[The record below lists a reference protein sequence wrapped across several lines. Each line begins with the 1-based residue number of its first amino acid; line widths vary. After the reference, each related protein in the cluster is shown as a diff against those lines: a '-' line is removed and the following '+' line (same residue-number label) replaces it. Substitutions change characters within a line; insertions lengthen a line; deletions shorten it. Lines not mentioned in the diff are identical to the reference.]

1 MSHWVYKGQVLEE
14 IPDGVEGFI
23 YRITNNVSGRK
34 YIGRKYFYRV
44 KRKAIKN
51 STRRRVIT
59 KSSDWRT
66 YTGSNKTLSEDIKTL
81 GKNNFTFEILA
92 FGYTKGQV
100 NFLEENVQ
108 HRLGVLTD
116 SSYYNDSIGS
126 RKYIGV
132 KIDDAFKDIL
142 RGIDL

>member
-1 MSHWVYKGQVLEE
+1 MSHWVYKGQILEE
-14 IPDGVEGFI
+14 IPDGVAGFI

-44 KRKAIKN
+44 KRKVIKG
-51 STRRRVIT
+51 STRRRVTT
-59 KSSDWRT
+59 KSSDWKT
-66 YTGSNKTLSEDIKTL
+66 YMGSNKTLSDDIKTL

-108 HRLGVLTD
+108 HRLGVLFD
-116 SSYYNDSIGS
+116 DDYYNDSIGS

-132 KIDDAFKDIL
+132 KVDDAFRDIL
-142 RGIDL
+142 LNMEL